1 MFKRKETNPDDFWRE
16 YEEKTGEK
24 VLARCLGQYLSG
36 WDEFDSKGWNAIWG
50 LVIATT
56 GGFRFHHFPHMGWIE
71 AISRFGSGGEPP
83 KEKTLFLPKERIIS
97 VRIVKETKLW
107 KRIFSPSSPK
117 LVISFRTETGGEQ
130 TMTLETDYQADDVAQ
145 QLGAGETAKPQV

>member
-24 VLARCLGQYLSG
+24 VLARSLGQYLSG
-36 WDEFDSKGWNAIWG
+36 WDEFDRQGWNSIWG

-56 GGFRFHHFPHMGWIE
+56 GGFRFHHFPHMGWLE
-71 AISRFGSGGEPP
+71 AISRFSGGGGEPP

-97 VRIVKETKLW
+97 ARLIKETKLW
-107 KRIFSPSSPK
+107 KRILSPSSPK
-117 LVISFRTETGGEQ
+117 LVISYRAEAGGEQ
-130 TMTLETDYQADDVAQ
+130 TMTLETDYQADEVVE
-145 QLGAGETAKPQV
+145 QLRYALS